1 MLFNSFVFIFVF
13 LPIVWAAYHL
23 LVHYQKI
30 QQAKILLVGCSLLF
44 YAWWEI
50 SYLPLLLLSVGVNY
64 FAARKI
70 STLPQHAKL
79 LLWLG
84 ILFNLGLLGYFKYSY
99 FIASNLTFVGI
110 DVQFEPLLLPL
121 AISFFT
127 FQQLAFLVD
136 TYKHKA
142 TEHQFLNYLLFVTFF
157 PQLIAGPIVHHRQMM
172 PQFSEIKTNTW
183 NETAVVSGLIIFSI
197 GLFKKVVIADEFAIW
212 ANAGFDNTSTL
223 SFIEGWVTSLSYS
236 FQLYYDF
243 SGYSD
248 MAIGLALLFN
258 IRLPVNFNSPYKAL
272 SIQDFWRRWHIT
284 LSEFLRDYVYIP
296 LGGNKVSESRVL
308 QNLMLTF
315 IIGGLWHGAS
325 WMFVI
330 WGGLHGSAIVLHRL
344 WQAAGLKMPVL
355 FAWLCTFMFVNF
367 SWVAFRAN
375 SWSDATKVWSSMM
388 DVTGFLGIVR
398 SGNHDLTVLLYQ
410 IGGSIFTPTLLIMAL
425 FATTFMPNS
434 QQISANLSKG
444 KVFFSASLLFIALY
458 SMLGAEAE
466 FLYFNF

>member
-13 LPIVWAAYHL
+13 LPIVWASYHFL
-23 LVHYQKI
+23 ISCQKI
-30 QQAKILLVGCSLLF
+30 QLAKIVLVVSSLFF
-44 YAWWEI
+44 YAWWEL
-50 SYLPLLLLSVGVNY
+50 SYLPLLLLSIGVNY
-64 FAARKI
+64 FAARRI
-70 STLPQHAKL
+70 QTQPQQASVY
-79 LLWLG
+79 LWFG

-99 FIASNLTFVGI
+99 FVASNLILVGI
-110 DVQFEPLLLPL
+110 DLQLQPLLLPL

-136 TYKHKA
+136 TYKNKA
-142 TEHQFLNYLLFVTFF
+142 TEHNFLNYMLFVTFF

-172 PQFSEIKTNTW
+172 PQFSNIQTKSW
-183 NETAVVSGLIIFSI
+183 NDVAIASGLVIFSI

-212 ANAGFDNTSTL
+212 ANAGFDNTTTL

-248 MAIGLALLFN
+248 MAVGLALLFN
-258 IRLPVNFNSPYKAL
+258 IKLPVNFNSPYKAL

-296 LGGNKVSESRVL
+296 LGGNKVSDFRVL

-315 IIGGLWHGAS
+315 IIGGIWHGAS

-330 WGGLHGSAIVLHRL
+330 WGALHGAAIVVHRL
-344 WQAAGLKMPVL
+344 WQTAGLKMPMLV
-355 FAWLCTFMFVNF
+355 AWFCTFMFVNF
-367 SWVAFRAN
+367 SWVAFRAQ
-375 SWSDATKVWSSMM
+375 SWSDATKVWSSMA
-388 DVTGFLGIVR
+388 DINGFLDVIGR
-398 SGNHDLTVLLYQ
+398 GHSDLTVLLYQ
-410 IGGSIFTPTLLIMAL
+410 IGGSLFTPLLLVFALVATTLL
-425 FATTFMPNS
+425 PNS
-434 QQISANLSKG
+434 HQISSNMTKPR
-444 KVFFSASLLFIALY
+444 VIFSASLLFIALY